1 MLRFDALYSGRVSGR
16 SQIQQSSDKSH
27 RWAPGAGVPAM
38 PTEIQ
43 IPITILLIDD
53 DGWSITR
60 LHTPRDETTDPHE
73 WGGSAVLRSHFDVL
87 RRGRSTNSAA
97 SSASLR
103 SVLRGAPICAR
114 MVSPR
119 AKSVT

>member
-1 MLRFDALYSGRVSGR
+1 MRRLAQSPRILAASSRTQNIRLRLDS
-16 SQIQQSSDKSH
+16 
-27 RWAPGAGVPAM
+27 
-38 PTEIQ
+38 
-43 IPITILLIDD
+43 IDD

-60 LHTPRDETTDPHE
+60 LHTLRDETTDPHE
-73 WGGSAVLRSHFDVL
+73 LGGSAVLRSHFDAL

-103 SVLRGAPICAR
+103 SVLRGVPICAR